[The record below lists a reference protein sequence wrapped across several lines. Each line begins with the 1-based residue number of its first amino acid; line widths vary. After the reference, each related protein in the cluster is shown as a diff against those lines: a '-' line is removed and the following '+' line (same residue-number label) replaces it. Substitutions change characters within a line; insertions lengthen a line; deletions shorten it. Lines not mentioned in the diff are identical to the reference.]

1 MIEANS
7 NIVVLFW
14 LFVEMKSLLF
24 WVYLWQLKDY
34 HIGRFL
40 AHFQTANGRNAY
52 LGLQNRLKF
61 LLFLAAV
68 LTAYFYNS
76 LPTEFARLLF
86 NLLPFA
92 IAWLYIFLGVKAA
105 FSLLFGKTAT
115 PKLNLKT
122 IFLLMMGAGMFLVLE
137 EKITS
142 IILSFHWLFL
152 ISGGNTIALLII
164 DLLLPIALSFLIIF
178 LQPLTV
184 VWRTFVILAAKIKRS
199 QLKNLKVIGIT
210 GSYGKSTTKEILAH
224 ILSTDFRVVKTP
236 KNQNSEIGIANTI
249 LKSLKKDTQ
258 YFICEMGAYNKG
270 GIKFLC
276 DIAKP
281 QMGILSG
288 INEQHLATFGSLAN
302 TTSAKFELIRYLKKG
317 DKAILNFANDL
328 IKREAQKQK
337 FAAQPISVGDNKGDY
352 SYTVKSLTKNSVEFL
367 FCGQNQ
373 KTDILINL
381 PGGLGLVQN
390 ASLAIAAAL
399 QCGISLQAI
408 AASLKLLSS
417 EISPYKLVRS
427 ASGREIIL
435 ATYSA
440 NPESVRG
447 ALQYLSLF
455 SGKKIFIMPCLIE
468 LGSSAKKIHEEFGRL
483 IAQNCDLAIIT
494 SRDYYSEIKNGAIAQ
509 GTAPGR
515 ILFMSEGKAIAKL
528 LAQFTESGDT
538 IMISGRVNQI
548 IENEAQKV

>member
-7 NIVVLFW
+7 NIVILFW

-40 AHFQTANGRNAY
+40 AHFETANGRNSFW
-52 LGLQNRLKF
+52 GLQNRLKF
-61 LLFLAAV
+61 LLLLIAILIAN
-68 LTAYFYNS
+68 FYSS
-76 LPTEFARLLF
+76 LPTDLAHILF
-86 NLLPFA
+86 SLPPFA
-92 IAWLYIFLGVKAA
+92 IASLYILLGAKAA
-105 FSLLFGKTAT
+105 FTLLFGKAAT

-122 IFLLMMGAGMFLVLE
+122 LFLLVMGAGMFLVLE

-142 IILSFHWLFL
+142 LVLSQHWPFLF
-152 ISGGNTIALLII
+152 SGGNMIALLVI
-164 DLLLPIALSFLIIF
+164 DLLLPIAISLLVIF

-184 VWRTFVILAAKIKRS
+184 IWRSFIILAAKIKRS

-224 ILSTDFRVVKTP
+224 ILSANYQVVKTP
-236 KNQNSEIGIANTI
+236 KNQNSEIGIAKTI
-249 LKSLKKDTQ
+249 LKTLKKDTQ

-281 QMGILSG
+281 QMGILCG

-302 TTSAKFELIRYLKKG
+302 TVSTKFELVRYLKKG
-317 DKAILNFANDL
+317 DKAILNFTNEL
-328 IKREAQKQK
+328 IKTEVKKQK
-337 FAAQPISVGDNKGDY
+337 TSAQLIGVGDGEGDY
-352 SYTVKSLTKNSVEFL
+352 SYSIKSLTKSSVEFS
-367 FCGQNQ
+367 FFGQNQ
-373 KTDILINL
+373 KADIFINL
-381 PGGLGLVQN
+381 PGGIGLVQN
-390 ASLAIAAAL
+390 TSLAIAAAL
-399 QCGISLQAI
+399 QCGINLQNI
-408 AASLKLLSS
+408 AASLKFLNP
-417 EISPYKLVRS
+417 EISPYKLIKS
-427 ASGREIIL
+427 ASNRELIL

-440 NPESVRG
+440 NPESIRG
-447 ALQYLSLF
+447 ALQYLNLF

-468 LGSSAKKIHEEFGRL
+468 LGSSAKKIHEEFGKI
-483 IAQNCDLAIIT
+483 IAQSCDLAIIT
-494 SRDYYSEIKNGAIAQ
+494 SRDYYPQIKSGAVAQ
-509 GTAPGR
+509 GMKPGR

-528 LAQFTESGDT
+528 LAQFTESGDI
-538 IMISGRVNQI
+538 IMINGRVNQI